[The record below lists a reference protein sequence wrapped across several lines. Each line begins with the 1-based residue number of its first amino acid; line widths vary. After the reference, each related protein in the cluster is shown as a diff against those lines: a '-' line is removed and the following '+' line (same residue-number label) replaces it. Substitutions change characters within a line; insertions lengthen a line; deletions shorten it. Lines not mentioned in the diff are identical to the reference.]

1 MSQLNFATN
10 QPLSSTEQLNYA
22 REIVQTEG
30 QALLHLADRLDHQFS
45 HAIDLLFDCQGSVL
59 VTGMGKAGLIGQKI
73 SATLAS
79 TGTRS
84 HFLHPGEAYHGDLG
98 RIHCSDVVLVMSQS
112 GETEEVIRL
121 LPTLATF
128 QVPVIAI
135 TGRPESTLGRGADV
149 VIDLGRVSE
158 VCGLGLAPTTSTT
171 AMLSLGDA
179 LALVTSRRRGFNAE
193 DFARFHPGGSLG
205 RKLSKVSDHMRP
217 LAECRV
223 ATDQSKVREVLTTC
237 TRPGRRT
244 GAVMLTGTDGTLSG
258 IFTDSDLVRL
268 LEHHQETALDG
279 PVSEVMTR
287 GPATVLSGA
296 RMAEAVTLLAK
307 RKISELPV
315 VDSAGRPVG
324 LIDITDI
331 AGLLPDFETLSNSE
345 SPAGQP
351 VAPNANESDATMAT
365 IPLSSKVPATAEP
378 APAKPTL
385 GHRHTFLPFVS
396 GR

>member
-1 MSQLNFATN
+1 MSQLNFATEK
-10 QPLSSTEQLNYA
+10 PLDSAEQLAYA
-22 REIVQTEG
+22 REIIQTEG

-45 HAIDLLFDCQGSVL
+45 RAIDLLYNCQGSVM

-73 SATLAS
+73 SATLSS

-98 RIHCSDVVLVMSQS
+98 RIHRSDVVLVLSQS

-128 QVPVIAI
+128 KVPVIAI

-149 VIDLGRVSE
+149 VIDLGRMSE

-179 LALVTSRRRGFNAE
+179 LALVTSRRRGFKAE

-217 LAECRV
+217 LSECRV
-223 ATDQSKVREVLTTC
+223 AADQSKVRDVLTTC
-237 TRPGRRT
+237 TKPGRRT
-244 GAVMLTGTDGTLSG
+244 GAVMLTAADGTLSG

-279 PVSEVMTR
+279 PVCEVMTK
-287 GPATVLSGA
+287 GPAMVQSGA
-296 RMAEAVTLLAK
+296 RMAEAVTLLAR

-315 VDSAGRPVG
+315 IDSAGRPVG

-331 AGLLPDFETLSNSE
+331 AGLLPDFEALSEAEKRSE
-345 SPAGQP
+345 QSA
-351 VAPNANESDATMAT
+351 APKPDEPTESVIS
-365 IPLSSKVPATAEP
+365 IPLSTKAPSLSEAEEP
-378 APAKPTL
+378 AAQVTYKP
-385 GHRHTFLPFVS
+385 TFLPFVS